1 MARGA
6 SVAGVDVDAVRA
18 RLATLGVPL

>member
-6 SVAGVDVDAVRA
+6 SVADVDVDAVRV

>member
-6 SVAGVDVDAVRA
+6 SVTDVDVDAVRA